1 MSCICKMATENIIGF
16 DLSDMEKN
24 VATFEAKFKGLSD
37 LCDYGSCKIGVAD
50 DKTYISWWWAQ
61 GLQRRYYA
69 EDRSKLVEFLQ
80 SSFAD
85 FFLLHTMILQALE
98 SYTAAEMVERALAM
112 RRQVEID
119 MSRWR
124 TGLVLLKQQ
133 YQKAEDVGKTI
144 DEIADQLDRAIK
156 RQ

>member
-1 MSCICKMATENIIGF
+1 MATGGKTDF
-16 DLSDMEKN
+16 DLSDMQKN
-24 VATFEAKFKGLSD
+24 IELFQTKFQGLSD
-37 LCDYGSCKIGVAD
+37 LCDYGSCKIGVRD
-50 DKTYISWWWAQ
+50 DKTYVSWWWAQ

-98 SYTAAEMVERALAM
+98 SYTAAERVEKALAM
-112 RRQVEID
+112 RRQVEAD
-119 MSRWR
+119 MARWR

-156 RQ
+156 RR